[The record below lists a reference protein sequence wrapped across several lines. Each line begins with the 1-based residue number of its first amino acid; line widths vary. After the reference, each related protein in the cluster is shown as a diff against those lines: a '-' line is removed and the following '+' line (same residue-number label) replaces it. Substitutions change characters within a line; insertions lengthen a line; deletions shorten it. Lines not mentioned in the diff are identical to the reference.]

1 MISIETYFGGSHWQT
16 LPAPGPLY
24 LSLQFA
30 RFWRLRAPSASLAV
44 RLPDFTASSWV
55 WTPGV
60 PHFLIYND
68 GGVNAFDVATFSGTV
83 LYSVPIGEAV
93 EVNLRNNAQSMP
105 VSTPSDWS
113 WDCRKR
119 LKMS

>member
-1 MISIETYFGGSHWQT
+1 
-16 LPAPGPLY
+16 
-24 LSLQFA
+24 
-30 RFWRLRAPSASLAV
+30 LAV

-93 EVNLRNNAQSMP
+93 EVNLVNTSSNPNAGSA
-105 VSTPSDWS
+105 SWA

-119 LKMS
+119 LRMT